1 MNAKARS
8 VKRIRPGIELAGL
21 TDVGCHRENNEDRYA
36 YWEPA
41 SDSEFQQ
48 KGRLAII
55 ADGMG
60 GIEGGQEASRIAVET
75 IEKVYAASSDS
86 DTRTQL
92 LAAFVAAHQ
101 RILQYAGAHPLLQGM
116 GTTCT
121 AIVLLGDVF
130 YYAHVGDSR
139 LYLVR
144 DSKIYKLTRDHTYVG
159 RLVEQGIITAQD
171 ALTHPQRN
179 ILIMALGA
187 GPEISPECPEQPI
200 ALEGDDVLLLCTDG
214 LWTVVSE
221 DEIVSAIAGGSLEQ
235 ACHDLVQKAKEY
247 GGPDNITV
255 QAVRVRAEAG
265 K

>member
-21 TDVGCHRENNEDRYA
+21 SDVGCHRENNEDRFA

-41 SDSEFQQ
+41 SDEQFQQ

-75 IEKVYAASSDS
+75 IEKVYGGPSES
-86 DTRTQL
+86 DTRSLL
-92 LAAFVAAHQ
+92 LAAFVTAHQ

-121 AIVLLGDVF
+121 AIALLDKVF

-159 RLVEQGIITAQD
+159 RLVEQGIITPQD

-200 ALEGDDVLLLCTDG
+200 AVEPGDVLLLCTDG

-221 DEIVSAIAGGSLEQ
+221 NEILSAIAGDLDK
-235 ACHDLVQKAKEY
+235 ACQELIEKAKQY
-247 GGPDNITV
+247 GGPDNITM
-255 QAVRVRAEAG
+255 QAIRIGG